1 MLNTEILA
9 VQAGQTETEQ
19 QHLRRAADCIK
30 AGGLVVFPTETVY
43 GLGGNALDADAAK
56 KIYAAKGRPSDNP
69 LIIHIA
75 DVDWAEAYCH
85 TTELFY
91 RLATTFWPGPLTMIL
106 PKRDCIPDSVTGG
119 MDTVAV
125 RLPADPIANAL
136 IRLAGVPIA
145 APSANLSG
153 HPSPTTKE
161 HVIGDL
167 SGRVDMIL
175 AGEPSEIGLESTV
188 IKLEGDDVIVLRPG
202 GVTYEDLCALLG
214 AEHVKIDR
222 IVTEKVTGDFKPLSP
237 GMKYRHYAPNAT
249 VVLLHGTEEQITDFL
264 QEHRCDPDVGFLVYE
279 EEYHTLPAARTK
291 HMGQRNDPAMQA
303 HRLFSCLRD
312 FDEIPRIK
320 TVFARIPSREG
331 IGLAVYNRLAKAA
344 GFTVLDLS
352 DETAVNEIPTFAVLG
367 LTGGTGAGKG
377 AVSACLSKNNI
388 PTLDTDRVSRL
399 VCEVGQPC
407 LAALAEQFGEEI
419 LLTDGSLDRAGL
431 AALVFGDPD
440 PDKKAEKLAAL
451 NRITHHYIL
460 EYARDWLCEQKNNG
474 YSAACIDAPQLF
486 ESGFDAEC
494 SFIIGVTAECET
506 RIARII
512 TRDGITREKAL
523 QRIASQHD
531 DAFFAANCDII
542 IENNG
547 DLDAL
552 ETAVQTILT
561 DGAFRR

>member
-1 MLNTEILA
+1 MPNTEIIP
-9 VQAGQTETEQ
+9 VITGQTETEQ
-19 QHLRRAADCIK
+19 QNLRRAADCIRD
-30 AGGLVVFPTETVY
+30 GGLVVFPTETVY
-43 GLGGNALDADAAK
+43 GLGGNALDGEAAK

-91 RLATTFWPGPLTMIL
+91 RLALAFWPGPLTMIL
-106 PKRDCIPDSVTGG
+106 PKRDCIPSSVTGG

-125 RLPADPIANAL
+125 RLPSDPVANAL

-161 HVIGDL
+161 HVIADL

-175 AGEPSEIGLESTV
+175 AGQPSEIGLESTV
-188 IKLEGDDVIVLRPG
+188 LKLEGEDVIVLRPG
-202 GVTYEDLCALLG
+202 GITYEDLTALLG
-214 AEHVKIDR
+214 EEHVRIDR

-237 GMKYRHYAPNAT
+237 GMKYRHYAPNAS

-264 QEHRCDPDVGFLVYE
+264 QSHRCDPDVGFLVYE
-279 EEYHTLPAARTK
+279 EEYDTLPAARTL
-291 HMGQRNDPAMQA
+291 HMGRRDDPAMQA

-312 FDEIPRIK
+312 FDEIPRIQ
-320 TVFARIPSREG
+320 TVYARTPSREG

-344 GFTVLDLS
+344 CFTVLDLS
-352 DETAVNEIPTFAVLG
+352 DEDAVNAIPTFAVLG
-367 LTGGTGAGKG
+367 LTGGSGAGKG
-377 AVSACLSKNNI
+377 AVSGVLRANGI
-388 PTLDTDRVSRL
+388 PALDTDRVSRL

-407 LAALAEQFGEEI
+407 LAALKTQFGGGI
-419 LLTDGSLDRAGL
+419 LLPDGALDRAGL
-431 AALVFGDPD
+431 AAIVFGEPD
-440 PDKKAEKLAAL
+440 PDKKAEKLSAL

-460 EYARDWLCEQKNNG
+460 EFARDWLAEQKASG
-474 YSAACIDAPQLF
+474 HTAACIDAPQLF

-494 SFIIGVTAECET
+494 TCILGVTADKET
-506 RIARII
+506 RIARIM
-512 TRDGITREKAL
+512 TRDGITREKAE

-531 DAFFAANCDII
+531 DAFFAAHCDAL

-547 DLDAL
+547 DLDTLASAV
-552 ETAVQTILT
+552 TAILHAK
-561 DGAFRR
+561 GYIA

>member
-1 MLNTEILA
+1 MPNTEIIP
-9 VQAGQTETEQ
+9 VTTGTSESEQ
-19 QHLRRAADCIK
+19 QSLRRAADCIK

-43 GLGGNALDADAAK
+43 GLGGNALDAEAAR

-91 RLATTFWPGPLTMIL
+91 RLATAFWPGPLTMIL
-106 PKRDCIPDSVTGG
+106 PKRDCIPSSVTGG
-119 MDTVAV
+119 LDTVAV
-125 RLPADPIANAL
+125 RLPSDPIANAL
-136 IRLAGVPIA
+136 IRLSGVPIA

-202 GVTYEDLCALLG
+202 GITYEDLCDLLG
-214 AEHVKIDR
+214 EEHVRIDR
-222 IVTEKVTGDFKPLSP
+222 IVTEKVTGEFKPLSP
-237 GMKYRHYAPNAT
+237 GMKYRHYAPNAS
-249 VVLLHGTEEQITDFL
+249 VVLLHGEETQITDFL
-264 QEHRCDPDVGFLVYE
+264 QSHRCDPDVGFLVYE
-279 EEYHTLPAARTK
+279 EEYDTLPASRTL
-291 HMGQRNDPAMQA
+291 HMGRRDDPAMQA
-303 HRLFSCLRD
+303 HRLFSCLRQ

-320 TVFARIPSREG
+320 TVYARIPSREG

-352 DETAVNEIPTFAVLG
+352 DTDAVSAIPTFAVLG

-377 AVSACLSKNNI
+377 AVAACLVKHGI

-399 VCEVGQPC
+399 VCEIGQPC
-407 LAALAEQFGEEI
+407 LRALAEQFGCGI
-419 LLTDGSLDRAGL
+419 LCPDGSLDRAGL
-431 AALVFGDPD
+431 AALVFGEPD

-460 EYARDWLCEQKNNG
+460 EYARDWLAEQRANG
-474 YSAACIDAPQLF
+474 CTAACIDAPQLF

-494 SFIIGVTAECET
+494 SYIIGVTADRET
-506 RIARII
+506 RIARIM

-531 DAFFAANCDII
+531 DAFFAAHCDVML
-542 IENNG
+542 ENNG

-552 ETAVQTILT
+552 DAAVKQLFA
-561 DGAFRR
+561 DGVLPG

>member
-1 MLNTEILA
+1 MPNTEIIP
-9 VQAGQTETEQ
+9 VTKGQTETEQ
-19 QHLRRAADCIK
+19 QNLRRAADCIR

-43 GLGGNALDADAAK
+43 GLGGNALDGEAAK

-75 DVDWAEAYCH
+75 DVDWAEEYCH

-91 RLATTFWPGPLTMIL
+91 RFATTFWPGPLTMIL

-167 SGRVDMIL
+167 DGRVDMIL
-175 AGEPSEIGLESTV
+175 AGEPAEIGLESTV

-214 AEHVKIDR
+214 NDHVKIDR

-237 GMKYRHYAPNAT
+237 GMKYRHYAPNAS
-249 VVLLHGTEEQITDFL
+249 VVLLHGTEELITGFL
-264 QEHRCDPDVGFLVYE
+264 QLHRADPDVGFLVYE
-279 EEYHTLPAARTK
+279 EEYDTLPAARTK

-312 FDEIPRIK
+312 FDDIPRIK

-352 DETAVNEIPTFAVLG
+352 DGDAVNEIPTFTVLG

-377 AVSACLSKNNI
+377 AVSAVLSENGI

-399 VCEVGQPC
+399 VCEAGQPC
-407 LAALAEQFGEEI
+407 LAALAERFGSDI
-419 LLTDGSLDRAGL
+419 LLPDGTLDRAGL
-431 AALVFGDPD
+431 AALVFGEPD
-440 PDKKAEKLAAL
+440 ADKKAEKLSAL

-460 EYARDWLCEQKNNG
+460 EYARDWLCEQKAAG
-474 YSAACIDAPQLF
+474 FTAACIDAPQLF
-486 ESGFDAEC
+486 ESGFDTEC
-494 SFIIGVTAECET
+494 SYIIGVTAECET

-512 TRDGITREKAL
+512 ARDGITREKAL

-531 DAFFAANCDII
+531 DVFFAAHCDLI

-547 DLDAL
+547 DPDAL
-552 ETAVQTILT
+552 KQSVQKLIA

>member
-1 MLNTEILA
+1 MLNTEILP
-9 VQAGQTETEQ
+9 VTTGQSETEQ
-19 QHLRRAADCIK
+19 QSLRRAAECIRN
-30 AGGLVVFPTETVY
+30 GGLVVFPTETVY
-43 GLGGNALDADAAK
+43 GLGGNALDAEAAK

-75 DVDWAEAYCH
+75 DVDWAENYCH
-85 TTELFY
+85 TTPLFY
-91 RLATTFWPGPLTMIL
+91 TLACAFWPGPLTMIL
-106 PKRDCIPDSVTGG
+106 PRRDTIPLTVTGG
-119 MDTVAV
+119 MDTVAT

-136 IRLAGVPIA
+136 IRLSGVPIA

-167 SGRVDMIL
+167 DGRVDMIL

-202 GVTYEDLCALLG
+202 GVTYEDLCGLLG

-237 GMKYRHYAPNAT
+237 GMKYRHYAPNAA
-249 VVLLHGTEEQITDFL
+249 VVLLHGEETQITAFL
-264 QEHRCDPDVGFLVYE
+264 QSHRCDPDVGFLVYE
-279 EEYHTLPAARTK
+279 EEYDTLPAARTL
-291 HMGQRNDPAMQA
+291 HMGRRDDPAMQA

-320 TVFARIPSREG
+320 TVYARIPSREG

-344 GFTVLDLS
+344 GFTVLDLA
-352 DETAVNEIPTFAVLG
+352 DADAVSQIPTFTVLG
-367 LTGGTGAGKG
+367 LTGGSGAGKG
-377 AVSACLSKNNI
+377 AVSAILSENGI

-407 LAALAEQFGEEI
+407 LTALAEQFGNHI
-419 LLTDGSLDRAGL
+419 LLSDGSLDRAGL
-431 AALVFGDPD
+431 AALVFGESDD
-440 PDKKAEKLAAL
+440 DKKAEKLAAL
-451 NRITHHYIL
+451 NRISHHYIL
-460 EYARDWLCEQKNNG
+460 EYARDWLAEQKEHG
-474 YSAACIDAPQLF
+474 HTAACIDAPQLF

-494 SFIIGVTAECET
+494 SCILGVTAETET
-506 RIARII
+506 RITRIL
-512 TRDGITREKAL
+512 TRDGITREKAF

-531 DAFFAANCDII
+531 DAFFAAHCDLM

-547 DLDAL
+547 DLAAL
-552 ETAVQTILT
+552 TETVT
-561 DGAFRR
+561 DFLRQKGWIA

>member
-1 MLNTEILA
+1 MPNTEIIP
-9 VQAGQTETEQ
+9 VTTGHTESEQ
-19 QHLRRAADCIK
+19 RSLRRAADCIK

-43 GLGGNALDADAAK
+43 GLGGNALDGEAAK

-75 DVDWAEAYCH
+75 DVDWAEEYCH

-91 RLATTFWPGPLTMIL
+91 TLATAFWPGPLTMIL

-125 RLPADPIANAL
+125 RLPADPVANAL
-136 IRLAGVPIA
+136 IRMAGVPIA

-153 HPSPTTKE
+153 HPSPTTRE
-161 HVIGDL
+161 HVISDL

-202 GVTYEDLCALLG
+202 GVTYEALCALLG
-214 AEHVKIDR
+214 EDHVRIDR

-237 GMKYRHYAPNAT
+237 GMKYRHYAPMAS
-249 VVLLHGTEEQITDFL
+249 VVLLHGTEAQITEFL
-264 QEHRCDPDVGFLVYE
+264 QAHRSDPDVGFLVYE
-279 EEYHTLPAARTK
+279 EEYNTLPAARTM
-291 HMGQRNDPAMQA
+291 HMGRRDDPAMQA

-312 FDEIPRIK
+312 FDTIPRIR
-320 TVFARIPSREG
+320 TVYARIPSREG

-344 GFTVLDLS
+344 GFAVLDLS
-352 DETAVNEIPTFAVLG
+352 DRAAVSGIPIFTVYG
-367 LTGGTGAGKG
+367 LTGGSGAGKG
-377 AVSACLSKNNI
+377 TAAETMRSCGI

-407 LAALAEQFGEEI
+407 LTALAEEFGDRI
-419 LLTDGSLDRAGL
+419 LTADGALDRAGL
-431 AALVFGDPD
+431 ASLVFGEPD
-440 PDKKAEKLAAL
+440 LDKKAEKLAAL

-460 EYARDWLCEQKNNG
+460 EFARDWLCEQKSAG
-474 YSAACIDAPQLF
+474 YTAACIDAPQLF

-494 SFIIGVTAECET
+494 QCIIGITADREV
-506 RIARII
+506 RIARICA
-512 TRDGITREKAL
+512 RDGITREKAE

-531 DAFFAANCDII
+531 DAFFASRCDVIL
-542 IENNG
+542 ENNG
-547 DLDAL
+547 TPDAL
-552 ETAVQTILT
+552 TQRTS
-561 DGAFRR
+561 AFLYSRGYNE

>member
-1 MLNTEILA
+1 MPNTEIIP
-9 VQAGQTETEQ
+9 VTKGQTETEQ
-19 QHLRRAADCIK
+19 QNLRRAADCIR

-43 GLGGNALDADAAK
+43 GLGGNALDGEAAK

-75 DVDWAEAYCH
+75 DVDWAEEYCH

-167 SGRVDMIL
+167 DGRVDMIL
-175 AGEPSEIGLESTV
+175 AGEPAEIGLESTV

-214 AEHVKIDR
+214 NDHVKIDR

-249 VVLLHGTEEQITDFL
+249 VVLLHGTEELITGFL
-264 QEHRCDPDVGFLVYE
+264 QLHRADPDVGFLVYE
-279 EEYHTLPAARTK
+279 EEYDTLPAARTK

-303 HRLFSCLRD
+303 HRLFSCLRG
-312 FDEIPRIK
+312 FDDIPRIK

-352 DETAVNEIPTFAVLG
+352 DGDAVNEIPTFAVLG

-377 AVSACLSKNNI
+377 AVSAVLSENGI

-407 LAALAEQFGEEI
+407 LAALAERFGGDI
-419 LLTDGSLDRAGL
+419 LLPDGSLDRAGL
-431 AALVFGDPD
+431 AALVFGEPD
-440 PDKKAEKLAAL
+440 ADQKAGKLSAL

-460 EYARDWLCEQKNNG
+460 EYARDWLCEQKAAG
-474 YSAACIDAPQLF
+474 FTAACIDAPQLF
-486 ESGFDAEC
+486 ESGFDTEC
-494 SFIIGVTAECET
+494 SYIIGVTAECET

-512 TRDGITREKAL
+512 ARDGITREKAL

-531 DAFFAANCDII
+531 DVFFAAHCDLI

-547 DLDAL
+547 DPDAL
-552 ETAVQTILT
+552 KQSVQKLIA

>member
-1 MLNTEILA
+1 MPNTEIIS
-9 VQAGQTETEQ
+9 VTTGTTESEQ
-19 QHLRRAADCIK
+19 QSLHRAANCIR

-43 GLGGNALDADAAK
+43 GLGGNALDAEAAR

-85 TTELFY
+85 TTALFY
-91 RLATTFWPGPLTMIL
+91 RLATAFWPGPLTMIL
-106 PKRDCIPDSVTGG
+106 PKRDCIPSSVTGG
-119 MDTVAV
+119 LDTVAV
-125 RLPADPIANAL
+125 RLPSDPIANAL
-136 IRLAGVPIA
+136 IRLSGVPIA

-167 SGRVDMIL
+167 SERVDMIL

-188 IKLEGDDVIVLRPG
+188 IKLDGDDVIILRPG
-202 GVTYEDLCALLG
+202 GITYEDLCALLG
-214 AEHVKIDR
+214 EEHVRIDR
-222 IVTEKVTGDFKPLSP
+222 IVTEKVTGEFKPLSP
-237 GMKYRHYAPNAT
+237 GMKYRHYAPNAA
-249 VVLLHGTEEQITDFL
+249 VVLLHGTEAQITSFL
-264 QEHRCDPDVGFLVYE
+264 QSHRGDPDVGFLVYE
-279 EEYHTLPAARTK
+279 EEYETLPASRTL
-291 HMGQRNDPAMQA
+291 HMGRRDDPAMQA
-303 HRLFSCLRD
+303 HRLFSCLRQ

-352 DETAVNEIPTFAVLG
+352 DTDAVSAIPTFSVLG
-367 LTGGTGAGKG
+367 LTGGSGAGKG
-377 AVSACLSKNNI
+377 AVAATLTAHGI

-407 LAALAEQFGEEI
+407 LRALAEQFGDGI
-419 LLTDGSLDRAGL
+419 LCPDGSLDRAGL
-431 AALVFGDPD
+431 AALVFGESD

-460 EYARDWLCEQKNNG
+460 EYARDWLAEQRAAG
-474 YSAACIDAPQLF
+474 CTAACIDAPQLF
-486 ESGFDAEC
+486 ESGFDREC
-494 SFIIGVTAECET
+494 SYIIGVTADKET
-506 RIARII
+506 RIARIM
-512 TRDGITREKAL
+512 TRDGITREKAE

-531 DAFFAANCDII
+531 DAFFAAHCNTI

-552 ETAVQTILT
+552 DAAVRQLLA
-561 DGAFRR
+561 DGVFRR

>member
-1 MLNTEILA
+1 MPNTEIIP
-9 VQAGQTETEQ
+9 VTTGQTETEQ
-19 QHLRRAADCIK
+19 HALRRAADCIQN
-30 AGGLVVFPTETVY
+30 GGLVVFPTETVY
-43 GLGGNALDADAAK
+43 GLGGNALDGEAAK

-91 RLATTFWPGPLTMIL
+91 RLAMAFWPGPLTMIL

-125 RLPADPIANAL
+125 RLPADPVANAL
-136 IRLAGVPIA
+136 IRLSGVPIA

-153 HPSPTTKE
+153 HPSPTAKE
-161 HVIGDL
+161 HVIADL

-175 AGEPSEIGLESTV
+175 AGLPSEIGLESTV

-237 GMKYRHYAPNAT
+237 GMKYRHYAPNAS
-249 VVLLHGTEEQITDFL
+249 VVLLHGTEGQITDFL
-264 QEHRCDPDVGFLVYE
+264 QSHRCDPDVGFLVYE
-279 EEYHTLPAARTK
+279 EEYETLPASRTL
-291 HMGQRNDPAMQA
+291 HMGRRDDPAMQA

-312 FDEIPRIK
+312 FDGLPRIK
-320 TVFARIPSREG
+320 TVYARTPSREG

-352 DETAVNEIPTFAVLG
+352 DTDAVSAIPTFTVLG
-367 LTGGTGAGKG
+367 LTGGSGAGKG
-377 AVSACLSKNNI
+377 AVSEVLRAHGI

-399 VCEVGQPC
+399 VCEIGQPC
-407 LAALAEQFGEEI
+407 LAALSEQFGEGI
-419 LLTDGSLDRAGL
+419 LLPDGSLDRAGL
-431 AALVFGDPD
+431 AALVFGEPD

-451 NRITHHYIL
+451 NRITHHNIL
-460 EYARDWLCEQKNNG
+460 EYARDWLAEQKKNG
-474 YSAACIDAPQLF
+474 SIAACIDAPQLF
-486 ESGFDAEC
+486 ESGFDGEC
-494 SFIIGVTAECET
+494 THILGVTADRET
-506 RIARII
+506 RITRIM
-512 TRDGITREKAL
+512 TRDGITREKAEH
-523 QRIASQHD
+523 RITAQHD
-531 DAFFAANCDII
+531 DAFFSEHCDVLLS
-542 IENNG
+542 NNG

-552 ETAVQTILT
+552 AAAVTAQLVQWEF
-561 DGAFRR
+561 AR

>member
-1 MLNTEILA
+1 MPNTEIIP
-9 VQAGQTETEQ
+9 VTTGTTESEQ
-19 QHLRRAADCIK
+19 QSLRRAADCIK

-43 GLGGNALDADAAK
+43 GLGGNALDGEAAR

-91 RLATTFWPGPLTMIL
+91 RLATAFWPGPLTMIL

-119 MDTVAV
+119 LDTVAV
-125 RLPADPIANAL
+125 RLPSDPIANAL
-136 IRLAGVPIA
+136 IRLSGVPIA

-202 GVTYEDLCALLG
+202 GITYEDLCALLG
-214 AEHVKIDR
+214 EEHVRIDR
-222 IVTEKVTGDFKPLSP
+222 IVTEKVTGEFKPLSP
-237 GMKYRHYAPNAT
+237 GMKYRHYAPMAS
-249 VVLLHGTEEQITDFL
+249 VVLLHGSEAQITDFL
-264 QEHRCDPDVGFLVYE
+264 QAHRCDPDVGFLVYE
-279 EEYHTLPAARTK
+279 EEYETLPASRTL
-291 HMGQRNDPAMQA
+291 HMGRRDDPAMQA
-303 HRLFSCLRD
+303 HRLFSCLRQ

-320 TVFARIPSREG
+320 TVYARIPSREG

-344 GFTVLDLS
+344 GFTVLDVS
-352 DETAVNEIPTFAVLG
+352 DTDAVSAIPTFTVLG

-377 AVSACLSKNNI
+377 AVAACLVKHGI

-399 VCEVGQPC
+399 VCEIGQPC
-407 LAALAEQFGEEI
+407 LRALAEQFGDGI
-419 LLTDGSLDRAGL
+419 LCPDGSLDRAGL
-431 AALVFGDPD
+431 AALVFGEPD

-460 EYARDWLCEQKNNG
+460 EYARDWLAEQRANG
-474 YSAACIDAPQLF
+474 NPAACIDAPQLF
-486 ESGFDAEC
+486 ESGFDREC
-494 SFIIGVTAECET
+494 SYIIGVTADKET
-506 RIARII
+506 RITRIM

-531 DAFFAANCDII
+531 DAFFAAHCDTI

-552 ETAVQTILT
+552 DAAVSQLFA
-561 DGAFRR
+561 DGVLPG

>member
-1 MLNTEILA
+1 MLNTEILP
-9 VQAGQTETEQ
+9 VKAGQTETEQ
-19 QHLRRAADCIK
+19 QSLRRAADCIRE
-30 AGGLVVFPTETVY
+30 GGLVVFPTETVY
-43 GLGGNALDADAAK
+43 GLGGNALDGEAAK

-75 DVDWAEAYCH
+75 DVDWAEAYCR

-91 RLATTFWPGPLTMIL
+91 RLALAFWPGPLTMIL

-214 AEHVKIDR
+214 KEHVRIDR

-237 GMKYRHYAPNAT
+237 GMKYRHYAPNAS
-249 VVLLHGTEEQITDFL
+249 VVLLHGTEEQIKRFL
-264 QEHRCDPDVGFLVYE
+264 QSHRDDPDVGFLVYE
-279 EEYHTLPAARTK
+279 EEYDTLPASRTM
-291 HMGQRNDPAMQA
+291 HMGRRDDPAMQA

-344 GFTVLDLS
+344 GFAVLDLS
-352 DETAVNEIPTFAVLG
+352 APEADEIPVFSVLG
-367 LTGGTGAGKG
+367 LTGGSGAGKG
-377 AVSACLSKNNI
+377 EVSAILAKNGI
-388 PTLDTDRVSRL
+388 PTLDTDQVSRK
-399 VCEVGQPC
+399 VCEAGQPC
-407 LAALAEQFGEEI
+407 LCALAEQFGSDI
-419 LLTDGSLDRAGL
+419 LQSDGSLDRAGL
-431 AALVFGDPD
+431 AALVFGEPD
-440 PDKKAEKLAAL
+440 ADKKAEKLSAL

-460 EYARDWLCEQKNNG
+460 EYARDWLCAQKENG
-474 YSAACIDAPQLF
+474 RTAACIDAPQLF

-494 SFIIGVTAECET
+494 SFIIGVTAEYET
-506 RIARII
+506 RIARILA
-512 TRDGITREKAL
+512 RDGITREKAE
-523 QRIASQHD
+523 QRIAAQHD
-531 DAFFAANCDII
+531 DAFFAAHCDALL
-542 IENNG
+542 ENNG
-547 DLDAL
+547 DLAAL
-552 ETAVQTILT
+552 SAAVTALLQS
-561 DGAFRR
+561 GMRRS

>member
-1 MLNTEILA
+1 MPNTEIIP
-9 VQAGQTETEQ
+9 VITGQTETEQ
-19 QHLRRAADCIK
+19 QSLRRAADCIR

-43 GLGGNALDADAAK
+43 GLGGNALDAEAAK

-75 DVDWAEAYCH
+75 DVDWAEEYCH

-91 RLATTFWPGPLTMIL
+91 RLALAFWPGPLTMIL

-125 RLPADPIANAL
+125 RLPSDPVANAL

-153 HPSPTTKE
+153 HPSPTTRE

-175 AGEPSEIGLESTV
+175 AGNPSEIGLESTV

-202 GVTYEDLCALLG
+202 GVTYEDLTALLG
-214 AEHVKIDR
+214 EEHVKIDR

-237 GMKYRHYAPNAT
+237 GMKYRHYAPNAS

-264 QEHRCDPDVGFLVYE
+264 QAHKADPDVGFLVYE
-279 EEYHTLPAARTK
+279 EEYNTLPAARTK

-312 FDEIPRIK
+312 FDEIPRIR
-320 TVFARIPSREG
+320 TVYARIPSREG

-352 DETAVNEIPTFAVLG
+352 DGDAVRGIPVFSVLG
-367 LTGGTGAGKG
+367 LTGGSGAGKG
-377 AVSACLSKNNI
+377 AVSAVLAEHGI

-407 LAALAEQFGEEI
+407 LCALSEQFGDEI
-419 LLTDGSLDRAGL
+419 LLPDGSLDRAGL
-431 AALVFGDPD
+431 AALVFGESDA
-440 PDKKAEKLAAL
+440 DKKAEKLSAL

-460 EYARDWLCEQKNNG
+460 EFARDWLCTQKENG
-474 YSAACIDAPQLF
+474 HTAACIDAPQLF

-494 SFIIGVTAECET
+494 SFILGVTAECET
-506 RIARII
+506 RIARIM

-531 DAFFAANCDII
+531 DAFFAAHCNVML
-542 IENNG
+542 ENNG
-547 DLDAL
+547 DLAAL
-552 ETAVQTILT
+552 REDVTALLRSGKVVL
-561 DGAFRR
+561 

>member
-1 MLNTEILA
+1 MLNTEIIP
-9 VQAGQTETEQ
+9 VTTGTTESEQ
-19 QHLRRAADCIK
+19 QLLRRAADCIR

-43 GLGGNALDADAAK
+43 GLGGNALDAEAAK

-91 RLATTFWPGPLTMIL
+91 RLATAFWPGPLTMIL
-106 PKRDCIPDSVTGG
+106 PKRDCIPNSVTGG
-119 MDTVAV
+119 LDTVAV
-125 RLPADPIANAL
+125 RLPSDPIANAL
-136 IRLAGVPIA
+136 IRLSGVPIA

-202 GVTYEDLCALLG
+202 GITYENLCDLLG
-214 AEHVKIDR
+214 EEHVRIDR
-222 IVTEKVTGDFKPLSP
+222 IVTEKVTGEFKPLSP
-237 GMKYRHYAPNAT
+237 GMKYRHYAPNAS
-249 VVLLHGTEEQITDFL
+249 VVLLHGEETQITDFL
-264 QEHRCDPDVGFLVYE
+264 QSHRCDPDVGFLVYE
-279 EEYHTLPAARTK
+279 EEYETLPASRTL
-291 HMGQRNDPAMQA
+291 HMGRRDDPAMQA
-303 HRLFSCLRD
+303 HRLFSCLRQ

-320 TVFARIPSREG
+320 TVYARIPSREG

-352 DETAVNEIPTFAVLG
+352 DTDAVSAIPTFAVLG

-377 AVSACLSKNNI
+377 AVAACLVKHGI

-399 VCEVGQPC
+399 VCEIGQPC
-407 LAALAEQFGEEI
+407 LRALAEQFGGGI
-419 LLTDGSLDRAGL
+419 LCPDGSLDRAGL
-431 AALVFGDPD
+431 AALVFGEPD
-440 PDKKAEKLAAL
+440 PDKKAEKLSAL

-460 EYARDWLCEQKNNG
+460 EYARDWLAEQRANG
-474 YSAACIDAPQLF
+474 CTAACIDAPQLF

-494 SFIIGVTAECET
+494 SYIIGVTADRET
-506 RIARII
+506 RIARIM

-531 DAFFAANCDII
+531 DAFFAAHCDVML
-542 IENNG
+542 ENNG

-552 ETAVQTILT
+552 DAAVKQLFA
-561 DGAFRR
+561 DGVLPG